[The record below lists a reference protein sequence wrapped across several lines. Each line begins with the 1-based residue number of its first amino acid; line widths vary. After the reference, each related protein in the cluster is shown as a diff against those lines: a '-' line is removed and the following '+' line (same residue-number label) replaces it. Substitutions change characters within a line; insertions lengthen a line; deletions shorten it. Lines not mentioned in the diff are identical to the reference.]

1 MKLRKAGLHK
11 NSYMQNT
18 PAAPLRLSSQ
28 PESESGTEDATYRLL
43 NGVLVPINISAE
55 AVSGL

>member
-28 PESESGTEDATYRLL
+28 PESESGTEERT
-43 NGVLVPINISAE
+43 
-55 AVSGL
+55 